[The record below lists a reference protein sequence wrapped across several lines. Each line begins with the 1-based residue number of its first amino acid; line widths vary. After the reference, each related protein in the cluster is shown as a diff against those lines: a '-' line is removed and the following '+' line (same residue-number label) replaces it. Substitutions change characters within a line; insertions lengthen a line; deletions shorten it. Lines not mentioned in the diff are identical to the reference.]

1 MKYSNKSPG
10 DVVHISCN
18 LPLSKYKCL
27 FHRNTYI
34 IVYYSFIETAPKTD
48 DGYEEFLFEDVAEE
62 VWLNFRTY
70 TWLCL
75 ITICSHVHHQT
86 CIYVCV
92 DNKSLMIVKYNA
104 WSRIHGYLLILQHH
118 IYTQDTP
125 IDFLANHLWRIDGRL
140 SVELISVIF

>member
-1 MKYSNKSPG
+1 LKYSNKSPG

-62 VWLNFRTY
+62 V
-70 TWLCL
+70 
-75 ITICSHVHHQT
+75 
-86 CIYVCV
+86 
-92 DNKSLMIVKYNA
+92 
-104 WSRIHGYLLILQHH
+104 
-118 IYTQDTP
+118 
-125 IDFLANHLWRIDGRL
+125 
-140 SVELISVIF
+140 